1 MGGFPQISQGLGAF
15 DFSTRIKDRRGEPRR
30 SSHKAP
36 QCGAFRLLR
45 YRRSERPFFILE
57 RWYFKKR
64 PMYQGIPPFWST
76 VVGKEQDMKE
86 DNREKITLWLQPD
99 ILRRVD
105 SWLEEDNCKTRR
117 EFVEKALR
125 FYMGYLATED
135 TSEYLSRALV
145 DTLQGI
151 VADNSNR
158 LRTMIFKWCVEL
170 NMMGHTIAAH
180 FRADPINRRELRAY
194 AVDEVKRTN
203 GQISFDRALDQQRR
217 LQDNGL

>member
-1 MGGFPQISQGLGAF
+1 M
-15 DFSTRIKDRRGEPRR
+15 
-30 SSHKAP
+30 
-36 QCGAFRLLR
+36 
-45 YRRSERPFFILE
+45 SEE
-57 RWYFKKR
+57 NKKR
-64 PMYQGIPPFWST
+64 T
-76 VVGKEQDMKE
+76 AV
-86 DNREKITLWLQPD
+86 WLSPSV
-99 ILRRVD
+99 IRRMD
-105 SWLEEDNCKTRR
+105 SWLEEDNCSTRS
-117 EFVEKALR
+117 EFIEKALR

-135 TSEYLSRALV
+135 TSEYLSQALV

-217 LQDNGL
+217 LLDDDL

>member
-1 MGGFPQISQGLGAF
+1 MS
-15 DFSTRIKDRRGEPRR
+15 DEN
-30 SSHKAP
+30 
-36 QCGAFRLLR
+36 
-45 YRRSERPFFILE
+45 
-57 RWYFKKR
+57 KKR
-64 PMYQGIPPFWST
+64 T
-76 VVGKEQDMKE
+76 AV
-86 DNREKITLWLQPD
+86 WLSPGV
-99 ILRRVD
+99 IRRMD
-105 SWLEEDNCKTRR
+105 SWLEEDNCSTRS
-117 EFVEKALR
+117 EFIEKALR

-135 TSEYLSRALV
+135 TSEYLSQALV

>member
-1 MGGFPQISQGLGAF
+1 MA
-15 DFSTRIKDRRGEPRR
+15 E
-30 SSHKAP
+30 
-36 QCGAFRLLR
+36 
-45 YRRSERPFFILE
+45 EN
-57 RWYFKKR
+57 KKR
-64 PMYQGIPPFWST
+64 T
-76 VVGKEQDMKE
+76 AV
-86 DNREKITLWLQPD
+86 WLSPRV
-99 ILRRVD
+99 IRRMD
-105 SWLEEDNCKTRR
+105 SWLEEDNCSTRS
-117 EFVEKALR
+117 EFIEKALR
-125 FYMGYLATED
+125 FYMGYLSTED
-135 TSEYLSRALV
+135 TSEYLSQALV

-217 LQDNGL
+217 FLDDDL

>member
-1 MGGFPQISQGLGAF
+1 M
-15 DFSTRIKDRRGEPRR
+15 
-30 SSHKAP
+30 
-36 QCGAFRLLR
+36 
-45 YRRSERPFFILE
+45 SEE
-57 RWYFKKR
+57 NKKR
-64 PMYQGIPPFWST
+64 T
-76 VVGKEQDMKE
+76 AV
-86 DNREKITLWLQPD
+86 WLSPGV
-99 ILRRVD
+99 IRRMD
-105 SWLEEDNCKTRR
+105 SWLEEDNCSTRS
-117 EFVEKALR
+117 EFIEKALR

-135 TSEYLSRALV
+135 TSEYLSQALV

-180 FRADPINRRELRAY
+180 FRADPINRRELRAF

-217 LQDNGL
+217 FLDDGL

>member
-1 MGGFPQISQGLGAF
+1 MS
-15 DFSTRIKDRRGEPRR
+15 DEN
-30 SSHKAP
+30 
-36 QCGAFRLLR
+36 
-45 YRRSERPFFILE
+45 
-57 RWYFKKR
+57 KKR
-64 PMYQGIPPFWST
+64 T
-76 VVGKEQDMKE
+76 AV
-86 DNREKITLWLQPD
+86 WLSPGV
-99 ILRRVD
+99 IRRMD
-105 SWLEEDNCKTRR
+105 SWLEEDNCSTRS
-117 EFVEKALR
+117 EFIEKALR

-135 TSEYLSRALV
+135 TSEYLSQALV

-158 LRTMIFKWCVEL
+158 LRTLIFKWCVEL